1 MMQIAPL
8 QKQQLTFLREKLT
21 KLEQTV
27 DRASREEFRE
37 LSKRLDAWSAR
48 VAVIGQVK
56 AGKSTFLNAFLRQHD
71 FLPSDI
77 NPWTS
82 VITNIR
88 VNVPGDPA
96 TGAVFEFFNEDD
108 WKEIIDGTGHIR
120 KMAEQLL
127 PGFDPELLAQ
137 QSKELRDK
145 AQRRLGKHYHTLLGS
160 RHDYSFLSSDL
171 LKRYVCAGPGS
182 DDGLTREAT
191 GRYAALTREA
201 NIFMRL
207 PEFLVPAIVTD
218 TPGVND
224 PFLVRDEVTCRSLD
238 KSDVF
243 VVVLS
248 AHQALTDVD
257 IGLIRI
263 LAQQDSKDVLI
274 FVNRIDEIEDY
285 DQKYERVVDDVSK
298 RLKKA
303 IPEIEFTILAGSAF
317 MADAALR
324 LDDEGEALRA
334 ELDTPTLAAYLQT
347 RYGQVPE
354 TREDRLLLGSGID
367 DVKRTLSTVIDN
379 GVGCNQ
385 LLRLLE
391 DTRARISAATFAT
404 KRERES
410 VQGEIEKLGDK
421 QDGAALKHLEDEISL
436 ILGAQSEVEAL
447 AIRANERIE
456 AVVGTSW
463 GALEQELN
471 RRVDAFIQSQ
481 RSIFED
487 RIARDRV
494 RNVKTDAVEIDLGP
508 LHKKLEAAVH
518 DCFAT
523 GRREIDGILSNSM
536 AASCRVVTEH
546 FGEAIEPISLDG
558 LPFDTFAT
566 TLTMSKKSLRI
577 DVVNE
582 RSWTFWKRRS
592 VDKEKTFEV
601 MRVLAVAELR
611 PAIEKL
617 LKAFSEAQSERATAG
632 TERIGLMERML
643 ETTLNE
649 RSRRL
654 KNDQRLLK
662 EMAENE
668 TKQAKVLG
676 RLQSQIEVLDKRLRN
691 LAALD
696 SSLSGAPILEAA

>member
-21 KLEQTV
+21 TLEATV
-27 DRASREEFRE
+27 DRSSRDDFRE
-37 LSKRLDAWSAR
+37 LSTRLNAWAAKI
-48 VAVIGQVK
+48 AVIGQVK

-88 VNVPGDPA
+88 INIPDDPA
-96 TGAVFEFFNEDD
+96 TGAVFEFFDETD
-108 WKEIIDGTGHIR
+108 WAEIIDGTGHIR

-127 PGFDPELLAQ
+127 PGFDTELLAK
-137 QSKELRDK
+137 QSQELREK

-160 RHDYSFLSSDL
+160 RHEYAFLSADL

-201 NIFMRL
+201 NVFMRL
-207 PEFLVPAIVTD
+207 PEFLVPAVVTD

-274 FVNRIDEIEDY
+274 FVNRIDEIEGY
-285 DQKYERVVDDVSK
+285 DQKYERVVDDVSR

-324 LDDEGEALRA
+324 LDDEGAAIRE
-334 ELDTPTLAAYLQT
+334 ELDTETLAAYLSR
-347 RYGQVPE
+347 RYGHVPE
-354 TREDRLLLGSGID
+354 NREERLLLGSGLD

-379 GVGCNQ
+379 GVGCSQ
-385 LLRLLE
+385 LSRLLE
-391 DTRARISAATFAT
+391 DTRARISATTFST

-410 VQGEIEKLGDK
+410 VRSEIEKLASEQNGD
-421 QDGAALKHLEDEISL
+421 ALAHLEEEIET
-436 ILGAQSEVEAL
+436 IRGAQAEIEQISTV
-447 AIRANERIE
+447 ANERIE
-456 AVVGTSW
+456 TVVGKSW

-471 RRVDAFIQSQ
+471 RKVEAFILSQ
-481 RSIFED
+481 RSLIEE
-487 RIARDRV
+487 RIARDSL
-494 RNVKTDAVEIDLGP
+494 RNERTDALEIDLGP
-508 LHKKLEAAVH
+508 LHRKLESSVQACYAAARQDIDEVLGSCMSMSCQVVSRH
-518 DCFAT
+518 FA
-523 GRREIDGILSNSM
+523 ED
-536 AASCRVVTEH
+536 VV
-546 FGEAIEPISLDG
+546 PISLDE
-558 LPFDTFAT
+558 LPFDTFTT
-566 TLTMSKKSLRI
+566 TLTVTKKTLRT

-582 RSWTFWKRRS
+582 RSWAFWKRRA
-592 VDKEKTFEV
+592 VDKEKTFEA
-601 MRVLAVAELR
+601 MRLLAAAELR

-617 LKAFSEAQSERATAG
+617 LKAYSEAQSERASAG
-632 TERIGLMERML
+632 IDRIALMERML

-668 TKQAKVLG
+668 GKRAQILG
-676 RLQSQIEVLDKRLRN
+676 RLQSQLEVLDKRLRN